1 MVKAEETPAPEI
13 TEEAIKKLFN
23 IGYRN
28 FIAGDYP
35 EAADALQEVCRFNSE
50 KYGEKDDKCADAL
63 LLYGRT
69 LLELGRA
76 ENCVLG
82 NALKGWREIEYDSQD
97 NIDSEQFENP
107 EKVSPDEREKL
118 RNDVNEAMAEA
129 DTIEEEESKD
139 AKDEEKSE
147 DKKMETEE
155 TKAEETKPEEK
166 KEEAKPEESKEEPM
180 STDKMDT
187 ETTEAKP
194 AEEKPKEPASEEQD
208 SLAEDPDSMP
218 SLQLAWEIIELARVI
233 FNKRPESMERDI
245 KISECYLR
253 LGEVSLEIENYANAV
268 GDFLECQALQKKHFD
283 KIDRRIAETHYH
295 LGVAY
300 GYQKRHDSAK
310 EHFGEARKIID
321 ERIDS
326 LTLKFDELT
335 EKDGPMSEQN
345 ELTNEIAQ
353 LKDLLPDLNSKLEDI
368 EATLKSEPVSDKVS
382 EHLNKDN
389 KVLTDS
395 NKTNESSN
403 IQHLVKRKAEEME
416 KLEAVEKKAKS
427 QHQEKRFPE
436 DLRFVLTRWAK
447 MSKLR
452 LQLISCGLL
461 SKGVYAWVE
470 SYDGGEDDEKVIKI
484 MLPMIAIA
492 VLACV
497 VGYYIKNKF
506 CKVDEDEENKKE
518 KDLQRDLEKMRFP
531 PPKANKPW
539 LNMPPTNNAPRVPPG
554 GYEYTLP
561 GYPSYGDKRTNSRES
576 GKNSNGSSGYQSHM
590 TVNNYHEKKR
600 SRPEHGRHGGRQMQE
615 TNRTRTVPNPQMQ
628 NPTSRPSR
636 KQRP

>member
-1 MVKAEETPAPEI
+1 MVKAEEAPAPVV
-13 TEEAIKKLFN
+13 TEEHIKKLFN

-50 KYGEKDDKCADAL
+50 KFGEKDDKCADAL

-82 NALKGWREIEYDSQD
+82 NALKGWREIEYDSQE
-97 NIDSEQFENP
+97 NIESEQFENP

-118 RNDVNEAMAEA
+118 RNDVNEAMAET
-129 DTIEEEESKD
+129 DTIDEEPASKD
-139 AKDEEKSE
+139 TSDEKSEEKSE

-155 TKAEETKPEEK
+155 SKPEEK
-166 KEEAKPEESKEEPM
+166 KEEGKQEEKKEAAEEPM

-187 ETTEAKP
+187 ETSEAK
-194 AEEKPKEPASEEQD
+194 EEPTKEEQD

-233 FNKRPESMERDI
+233 FKQREESMERDI

-253 LGEVSLEIENYANAV
+253 LGEVSLEIESYANAV

-283 KIDRRIAETHYH
+283 KVDRRIAETHYH

-300 GYQKRHDSAK
+300 SYQKRHDSAK
-310 EHFGEARKIID
+310 EHFSEARKIID

-326 LTLKFDELT
+326 LTLKFDELC
-335 EKDGPMSEQN
+335 EKDGPIAEQN

-368 EATLKSEPVSDKVS
+368 ESTLKAEPVSDKVT

-389 KVLTDS
+389 TNKSVLTDS
-395 NKTNESSN
+395 NKSEESSN

-416 KLEAVEKKAKS
+416 KLEAVEKKAK
-427 QHQEKRFPE
+427 
-436 DLRFVLTRWAK
+436 
-447 MSKLR
+447 
-452 LQLISCGLL
+452 
-461 SKGVYAWVE
+461 
-470 SYDGGEDDEKVIKI
+470 
-484 MLPMIAIA
+484 
-492 VLACV
+492 
-497 VGYYIKNKF
+497 
-506 CKVDEDEENKKE
+506 VDTT
-518 KDLQRDLEKMRFP
+518 
-531 PPKANKPW
+531 A
-539 LNMPPTNNAPRVPPG
+539 
-554 GYEYTLP
+554 
-561 GYPSYGDKRTNSRES
+561 
-576 GKNSNGSSGYQSHM
+576 
-590 TVNNYHEKKR
+590 
-600 SRPEHGRHGGRQMQE
+600 
-615 TNRTRTVPNPQMQ
+615 
-628 NPTSRPSR
+628 
-636 KQRP
+636 